1 MSNPR
6 EYAIIND
13 FVVTAVQVLEEEQV
27 LEASQANQF
36 AVDITD
42 CTIKPVVGWVIS
54 GNQLIAPI
62 SAPTPITEIIK
73 ATIRKFQKA
82 APELLIQLYTANT
95 LAGITTVQSD
105 AMFTEYQD
113 VLTCIREGAWPTALY
128 RLNNKQ
134 PSGFVTQ
141 QMIDSW
147 KNLLITGM
155 QS

>member
-1 MSNPR
+1 MR
-6 EYAIIND
+6 KYALINAAT
-13 FVVTAVQVLEEEQV
+13 VTAIQNLDEDQIPAIMHSNEMI
-27 LEASQANQF
+27 
-36 AVDITD
+36 VDVEDHAIT
-42 CTIKPVVGWVIS
+42 PSVGWILS
-54 GNQLIAPI
+54 GNQLVAPVT
-62 SAPTPITEIIK
+62 APTPIVEVIK

-82 APELLIQLYTANT
+82 APELLVQLYTANT

-128 RLNNKQ
+128 RLNQKQ

-141 QMIDSW
+141 PMIDSW

>member
-1 MSNPR
+1 MR
-6 EYAIIND
+6 KYAVVND
-13 FVVTAVQVLEEEQV
+13 FTVTSISTVEEDQVPVLMLGNQMVVDVE
-27 LEASQANQF
+27 
-36 AVDITD
+36 D
-42 CTIKPVVGWVIS
+42 CTIVPQVGWIMS
-54 GNQLIAPI
+54 GNQLVAPVT
-62 SAPTPITEIIK
+62 APTPITEIIK

-82 APELLIQLYTANT
+82 APELLVQLYTSNT

-105 AMFTEYQD
+105 AMFTDYQD

-128 RLNNKQ
+128 RLNQKQ

-141 QMIDSW
+141 AMIDSW

>member
-1 MSNPR
+1 MR
-6 EYAIIND
+6 QYALIVDNT
-13 FVVTAVQVLEEEQV
+13 VVQISGLEDYQIPDV
-27 LEASQANQF
+27 VRHHQMV
-36 AVDITD
+36 VDIED
-42 CTIKPVVGWVIS
+42 MVIKPVAGWVLS
-54 GNQLIAPI
+54 GNQLVAPL

-95 LAGITTVQSD
+95 LAGINTVQSD